1 MKCIFLSL
9 TVLFYCFQVHA
20 ACTKITSLSSSTDAA
35 AIAAGYT
42 ASSWTG
48 STDTADGPMDIQ
60 HTISLS
66 STTSFQPSGTLLA
79 SSTASFLT
87 GGYNTGYSANQV
99 LFRCLLS
106 DESAG
111 FYEYYATN
119 GDSTYAGS
127 NIATEISDGNAY
139 YTYVRNVAYKLYNI
153 RTGEYF
159 SRYWKR
165 RALDKA
171 DLFYSSTYVYIPAKA
186 FSGVTMEL
194 YKITSTTYYAN
205 SATRYTYAW
214 PRPLGYTA
222 FQGNGLSTNL
232 AVGADSASYH
242 DGWYANWPGAWG
254 LYNSGVTFI
263 RGATCTV
270 SDYPS
275 TVILPSISTTEINSG
290 STSQASFE
298 ISLTCESNATSGNA
312 ASSTTPQLAMG
323 FLVNSTTAVS
333 AAKNLGLT
341 SGSTGLT
348 TLLDSNYGSTGQ
360 ASGVGI
366 KLYSTQTGA
375 AINLLSTS
383 YTAGAGTNYT
393 GSTNGWYGFK
403 VLTSSTGTD
412 DSGNVQYS
420 GNFTA
425 SLEKISGQTVTAGAV
440 DAQLQVLV
448 SLQ

>member
-1 MKCIFLSL
+1 MKHIFLSL
-9 TVLFYCFQVHA
+9 TLLFYCFQVHA
-20 ACTKITSLSSSTDAA
+20 ACTKITSLSSTTDAA

-48 STDTADGPMDIQ
+48 STDTADGPMGIQ

-66 STTSFQPSGTLLA
+66 STASFQPSGTLLA
-79 SSTASFLT
+79 SSTANFLT
-87 GGYNTGYSANQV
+87 GGYNSGYSANQI
-99 LFRCLLS
+99 LYRCLLS
-106 DESAG
+106 DESLG

-119 GDSTYAGS
+119 GDSIYAGMYVAS
-127 NIATEISDGNAY
+127 EISDGNAY
-139 YTYVRNVAYKLYNI
+139 YSPVRNVAYKLYNV
-153 RTGEYF
+153 RTGQYF

-165 RALDKA
+165 RALDSS
-171 DLFYSSTYVYIPAKA
+171 DLFRSNTYVYIPAKA

-194 YKITSTTYYAN
+194 YKIASTTYYAN
-205 SATRYTYAW
+205 AATRYTYAW
-214 PRPLGYTA
+214 SQPFGYTA

-232 AVGADSASYH
+232 AVGADSLSISG
-242 DGWYANWPGAWG
+242 GWYDSWPGAWG
-254 LYNSGVTFI
+254 LYNSGVTFV
-263 RGATCTV
+263 RGAICAV
-270 SDYPS
+270 RDYPS
-275 TVILPSISTTEINSG
+275 TVLLPTISTTEINSG
-290 STSQASFE
+290 TSSQASFE
-298 ISLTCESNATSGNA
+298 ISLICESTATSGTA
-312 ASSTTPQLAMG
+312 ASSTTPQVAMG
-323 FLVNSTTAVS
+323 FLVNNTTAVS

-360 ASGVGI
+360 AAGVGI
-366 KLYSTQTGA
+366 KLYSTQTGTP
-375 AINLLSTS
+375 INLLSTS

-403 VLTSSTGTD
+403 VLTASTGTD
-412 DSGNVQYS
+412 SSGNALYS